1 MVQKMMSVMVDKRLI
16 SSPIFLLLL
25 LFPTFFQLSK
35 SFIASRAV
43 KKMDDR
49 HYIEIGKGETNFSK
63 DLTSHSLAW
72 GAPLEQATMAQ
83 GNELFVEPSSLM

>member
-1 MVQKMMSVMVDKRLI
+1 
-16 SSPIFLLLL
+16 
-25 LFPTFFQLSK
+25 
-35 SFIASRAV
+35 
-43 KKMDDR
+43 MDDR